1 MKNRDIVLRKI
12 DSIDSNMNKLN
23 FTLNRGDRD
32 ASYEIIESVRD
43 LVSQLKTYIESEP
56 IIGKELNKF

>member
-23 FTLNRGDRD
+23 FILNRGDRD
-32 ASYEIIESVRD
+32 ASYEIVESVRD

>member
-12 DSIDSNMNKLN
+12 DNIDSNMNKLN

-32 ASYEIIESVRD
+32 ASYEIVESVRD

>member
-32 ASYEIIESVRD
+32 ASYEIVESVRD

>member
-32 ASYEIIESVRD
+32 ASYEIVESVRD
-43 LVSQLKTYIESEP
+43 LVSQLKIYIESEP